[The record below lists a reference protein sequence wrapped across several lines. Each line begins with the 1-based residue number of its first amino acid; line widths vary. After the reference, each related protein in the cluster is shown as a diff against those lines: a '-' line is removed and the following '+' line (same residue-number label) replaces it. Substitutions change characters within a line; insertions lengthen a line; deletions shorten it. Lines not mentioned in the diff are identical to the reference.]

1 MVPKGWPAAVLHH
14 PALPL
19 KSGVVGW
26 DLSQQLDLGSGLS
39 VSTARQPSSLEASQK
54 QLTLL
59 SAVEKGELQCSP
71 GVGQK
76 TQITAHATEVLG
88 PAEGGDE
95 AGAQLVQLS
104 L

>member
-19 KSGVVGW
+19 KSGDVGW

-59 SAVEKGELQCSP
+59 SAVEKGELQ
-71 GVGQK
+71 
-76 TQITAHATEVLG
+76 
-88 PAEGGDE
+88 
-95 AGAQLVQLS
+95 
-104 L
+104 